1 MSDITVTVARE
12 TEEGRTTATAV
23 TQVAD
28 LLSRAGTQFRKIADA
43 EATLRVNQLDDLHF
57 RASEQWDAQS
67 ITDRDSD
74 GRPRLTINRL
84 GQFIRQVTNAQRAA
98 NLAIEVLPVDD
109 KADGDTAEVFQGIIR
124 NIENQS
130 DAQVAYSTAGDHQ
143 ATIGRGYW
151 RIVAEYTDNFSF
163 TQELRIKRVR
173 NPFMVYMDTAVQEL
187 DYMDATMAFVVE
199 DLDRDLYLAKYPDSK
214 LASLTNFT
222 SPGADLVDWVSPG
235 KIRIAEYWWTEWT
248 DDVIVLISLDG
259 HEEVLTLD
267 AFQTMPASLQ
277 GKIVEKTRRTVR
289 TKQIKMAIINAV
301 EVLEGNEDLTDGRVW
316 PGQWIPIIPV
326 IGDEIDINGK
336 VDYRG
341 MVRDAKDPQRLYNF
355 QNSALAEVLS
365 LAPLSQWVGYAG
377 QFEGHEKKWLQAN
390 RRRFPY
396 LEVNAFDVA
405 GKPVGLPQRI
415 SAEPPIVAIVQAIRQ
430 ADNDLKATTGL
441 FDPSLG
447 QRGPQQSG
455 KAITALKEQ
464 GELANSNFL
473 DNLGRAIRATGKMLV
488 DLIPSY
494 YDAPRIIR
502 ILGNDDTK
510 KTVLVHAGAT
520 DLPTEI
526 PGVEG
531 IYDLS
536 VGRYDVTFAV
546 GPSYATKRQ
555 EASRSLNEFI
565 QVYPAAFPV
574 LGDLIV
580 KNMDW
585 AGSKAAAARLHKMVP
600 PQFLDE
606 AEGGPPPVP
615 PEVQQQIEAMQ
626 AQLTDV
632 SEQLS
637 NATRIIESK
646 QVEQQ
651 SITAIKR
658 EEIAS
663 KERIAALDAKIE
675 MTKLH
680 DKAAQD
686 QQMVALKAEVD
697 RIDLLLTQ
705 AHDLAKIH
713 HETAQSNY
721 QQDRDRADAQAQTSR
736 DAQAH
741 TSAAAATPASKPPR
755 RQRIERDANGLITA
769 IVEE

>member
-1 MSDITVTVARE
+1 MSDPVTVTVEKDTTEGKLADPKRE
-12 TEEGRTTATAV
+12 A
-23 TQVAD
+23 VAD
-28 LLSRAGTQFRKIADA
+28 KLRRAAKQFKKIADD
-43 EATLRVNQLDDLHF
+43 ESKLRANQLDDLQF
-57 RASEQWDAQS
+57 RASQQWDAAS
-67 ITDRDSD
+67 ITDRDTD

-109 KADGDTAEVFQGIIR
+109 KADPKTAEVLQGLIR
-124 NIENQS
+124 NIENMS
-130 DAQVAYSTAGDHQ
+130 DAAVAYSTAGDHQ

-151 RIVAEYTDNFSF
+151 RIVAEYTDNQSF
-163 TQELRIKRVR
+163 TQDLRIKRVR
-173 NPFMVYMDTAVQEL
+173 NPFMVFMDTAVQEL
-187 DYMDATMAFVVE
+187 DYMDATVAFIVE
-199 DLDRDLYLAKYPDSK
+199 DLDKDAYKTKYPDST
-214 LASLTNFT
+214 LASLSDYT
-222 SPGADLVDWVSPG
+222 SIGADMKDWVSPG
-235 KIRIAEYWWTEWT
+235 KIRIAEWWWVETHYET
-248 DDVIVLISLDG
+248 IVLVDFDG
-259 HEEVLTLD
+259 HQEVVTLE
-267 AFQTMPASLQ
+267 AFTTMPPSLK
-277 GKIVEKTRRTVR
+277 GLVVEKTRRLVQR
-289 TKQIKMAIINAV
+289 KQVKSAIINAV
-301 EVLEGNEDLTDGRVW
+301 EFLEGNDDKTDGADW

-326 IGDEIDINGK
+326 IGDEIDINGE

-341 MVRDAKDPQRLYNF
+341 MVRDAKDPQRLYNY

-365 LAPLSQWVGYAG
+365 LAPLSQWVGYSG

-488 DLIPSY
+488 DLIPHY
-494 YDAPRIIR
+494 YDATRIVR
-502 ILGNDDTK
+502 VLGADDTAR
-510 KTVLVHAGAT
+510 TVMVHAGDPNAPKE
-520 DLPTEI
+520 DELAEGI
-526 PGVEG
+526 QG
-531 IYDLS
+531 IYDLA
-536 VGRYDVTFAV
+536 VGKYDVTFSV

-606 AEGGPPPVP
+606 AEGGKPPIP
-615 PEVQQQIEAMQ
+615 PEMAQQMEQMQEQLAQISQELDDAKRTIEAKQIEQQGETLIAHQ
-626 AQLTDV
+626 A
-632 SEQLS
+632 
-637 NATRIIESK
+637 
-646 QVEQQ
+646 
-651 SITAIKR
+651 
-658 EEIAS
+658 IAS
-663 KERIAALDAKIE
+663 KERIAELQAETQRMIAAGKIE
-675 MTKLH
+675 S
-680 DKAAQD
+680 D
-686 QQMVALKAEVD
+686 QRMLELKAEIA
-697 RIDLLLTQ
+697 RIEQILGH
-705 AHDLAKIH
+705 AHDMVKSSADQESQRWQTGH
-713 HETAQSNY
+713 DDARAASERAQGP
-721 QQDRDRADAQAQTSR
+721 TP
-736 DAQAH
+736 
-741 TSAAAATPASKPPR
+741 AAAAPTAGKR
-755 RQRIERDANGLITA
+755 RRVERDANGLITA